1 MKFPPLMF
9 QVWVLTFLADPNGQN
24 PAAWY
29 TQLHH
34 PLSSGLLHL
43 HLWVDKQF
51 WGSFSV
57 KLDLNTGRTEIEIPV
72 LKKKNSSF
80 CPWRAPHS
88 WHRFQETT
96 KKTKGE
102 GALGLWLEELSN
114 QWQGLDIV
122 CEWTFEVA
130 PCPQPLGNCLKEIW
144 GSF

>member
-1 MKFPPLMF
+1 M
-9 QVWVLTFLADPNGQN
+9 LTFLADPNGQN

-72 LKKKNSSF
+72 LKKKIPVS
-80 CPWRAPHS
+80 A
-88 WHRFQETT
+88 
-96 KKTKGE
+96 
-102 GALGLWLEELSN
+102 LEELP
-114 QWQGLDIV
+114 I
-122 CEWTFEVA
+122 
-130 PCPQPLGNCLKEIW
+130 LGTDSRKPPRKPRVRVL
-144 GSF
+144 